1 MVIYMNKQKKLILQ
15 RNIFIII
22 LFVFFGT
29 IIINNKKEVILKPK
43 ALNKINEYID
53 EHYSDIKNDLILEDP
68 TFKNNRFTMKIKSKI
83 NNNLYF
89 YISYGNRKINDTY
102 PNDYLKGNTL
112 LNKIKDDLKKEIKN
126 KTNIDSNLT
135 INTTLDECPNNLK
148 TRILEEDNLS
158 SLKIYDVEIEILI
171 DKWNKDEIINK
182 IDNIIKEF
190 TTNNISPKKYNLI
203 LENKNDITEILII
216 NNITEN
222 FIKDKNKELIINDI
236 INKSNSKIVNDSNI
250 TFEWK

>member
-22 LFVFFGT
+22 LFIFFGY

-43 ALNKINEYID
+43 ALNKINEYLD
-53 EHYSDIKNDLILEDP
+53 EHYSEIKNDLILEDP
-68 TFKNNRFTMKIKSKI
+68 IFKNNRFTMKIKSKI

-102 PNDYLKGNTL
+102 QNDYLKGNTL

-236 INKSNSKIVNDSNI
+236 INKSNSKIVKDSNI

>member
-1 MVIYMNKQKKLILQ
+1 MNKQKKLILQ

-89 YISYGNRKINDTY
+89 YISYGNRKIKDTY

-126 KTNIDSNLT
+126 KTNIDSNIT

-148 TRILEEDNLS
+148 TKILEEDNLS
-158 SLKIYDVEIEILI
+158 TLKIYDVEIELLI
-171 DKWNKDEIINK
+171 DKWDKDEIINK
-182 IDNIIKEF
+182 IDNIIKKF

-216 NNITEN
+216 NNIAEN
-222 FIKDKNKELIINDI
+222 FIKDKNKEIIINDI
-236 INKSNSKIVNDSNI
+236 INKSDSKIVKDSNI